1 MKIFCL
7 VDGNPTFDA
16 FEVVIEPT
24 ANVFNL
30 KNKIE
35 KSNAPEFDDIP
46 AIKLML
52 WRVLLLNDDGYSFIR
67 PDDIKDIVQRPL
79 GSTLNAGS
87 NLKFTCIRPGFAFF
101 CECQVEIE
109 WNATVSDLKAKIKEM
124 NFKQIDID
132 KATLYKASFSRGEG
146 KARYIYNRIPLH
158 SKRRLSTLHL
168 DETTYIFVGNNSGFM
183 WPP

>member
-1 MKIFCL
+1 
-7 VDGNPTFDA
+7 
-16 FEVVIEPT
+16 
-24 ANVFNL
+24 
-30 KNKIE
+30 
-35 KSNAPEFDDIP
+35 
-46 AIKLML
+46 
-52 WRVLLLNDDGYSFIR
+52 
-67 PDDIKDIVQRPL
+67 
-79 GSTLNAGS
+79 
-87 NLKFTCIRPGFAFF
+87 
-101 CECQVEIE
+101 
-109 WNATVSDLKAKIKEM
+109 M